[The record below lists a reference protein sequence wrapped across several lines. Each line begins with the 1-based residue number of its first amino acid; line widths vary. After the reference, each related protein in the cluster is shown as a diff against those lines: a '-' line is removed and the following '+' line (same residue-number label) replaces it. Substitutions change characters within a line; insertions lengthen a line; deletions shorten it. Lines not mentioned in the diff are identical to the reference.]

1 MTEYKIVQISFHFDY
16 TNFSFQAWSD
26 KFPTDSEIIMSCF
39 AAYFDNCMP
48 PNYSSSDGKPFTNVY
63 FVKAADKSDSKA
75 ATAAAQTS
83 SDRVTPATT
92 ASRERCIITQTT
104 AKPPY
109 FFLQMPDDKFD
120 VSPGETSDQNLA
132 WLLDASETFL
142 VEK

>member
-1 MTEYKIVQISFHFDY
+1 MSYYKIVQISFHCDY
-16 TNFSFQAWSD
+16 STTSSFQAWSD

-120 VSPGETSDQNLA
+120 VSPGTMKRF
-132 WLLDASETFL
+132 FL
-142 VEK
+142 PPTCHIIYQLY